1 MNSSQTITQL
11 RELLKK
17 ETGPDGPPLQLSLK
31 AEKHIK
37 LHTKVIDALT
47 TNETIREELIVEMKS
62 EIKSL
67 HKKLDLAHGA
77 DNPLN
82 LKDNGYGFHSS
93 GSPRSKPFHELLSD
107 LFNKKREENEKL
119 KEEIKSLHIQ
129 KQNWEDFKNPDWG
142 KKYALKIDYQK
153 KIDEIETLEE
163 KITCLESDSHN
174 EVSLAEYEELK
185 EENEEQL
192 AAVECLKF
200 MDYTYKDGRWM
211 MDDEDEEEEEED

>member
-37 LHTKVIDALT
+37 LHTKLIDALT
-47 TNETIREELIVEMKS
+47 TNETIREELIVDMKS
-62 EIKSL
+62 E
-67 HKKLDLAHGA
+67 
-77 DNPLN
+77 
-82 LKDNGYGFHSS
+82 DNGYGFHSS